1 MSVDVDGRRPAYDE
15 PAGNAPD
22 PGRSDA
28 DLHGTLE
35 AVRQAAL
42 DLLAEFPSRPSSLQ
56 MQVGEVAVTV
66 TWPDERAVGEPA
78 PAGRPRA
85 DPPGREPEPSGVAVL
100 ASTVGV
106 FYCAPQ
112 PGAPPF
118 VEEGDLVARGDQVGI
133 LEVMKLMIP
142 VEAECAGRVTRI
154 VATDGQSVEYGE
166 QLLIID
172 PAGTG

>member
-1 MSVDVDGRRPAYDE
+1 MSTDVDGWRPANDV
-15 PAGNAPD
+15 PAVDAPG
-22 PGRSDA
+22 PARSDA
-28 DLHGTLE
+28 QLHGTLE

-42 DLLAEFPSRPSSLQ
+42 ELLAEFPSPPSSLQ
-56 MQVGEVAVTV
+56 MRVGEVAVTV
-66 TWPDERAVGEPA
+66 TWPDERAVDAPA
-78 PAGRPRA
+78 TAGRPPA
-85 DPPGREPEPSGVAVL
+85 EPPGREQEPPGVAVL

-142 VEAECAGRVTRI
+142 VEADCAGRVTRI

-166 QLLIID
+166 PLLIID
-172 PAGTG
+172 PAGTR